1 MNFFSEQAFK
11 FLYFFHSP
19 VFSNMNSP
27 RSIQSPRNTSPKEV
41 THFVYLYKIEFPDDR
56 PKKIKI
62 PKTMNDL
69 LKTATKVLELQRPAR
84 QVYEDFTDL
93 SNPITEISQINPK
106 SKLYVSCANVSQKD
120 DIDIDSE
127 YINKSRLPRASTAS
141 SLSMKRA
148 KSPSKS
154 NVISR
159 SSSPSRSKSTTP
171 QKREDV
177 EQQCTIAACS
187 TSVKENIRDAILS
200 LYNSLT
206 PDHKSLL
213 SMSETLKKLTSDT
226 QISVIENTLLNNYI
240 GPSSNVLNSTTG
252 IETQAWMA
260 DQLKGLM
267 PHECRFAV
275 TGPSQSGK
283 STVLSMG
290 VSLFYQKLQLTGES
304 PNYLLFPLNWR
315 LQQIC
320 LDDVSKLYSLFIT
333 TTLKMLRNSRMELIP
348 IIVPLKQWFL
358 SLITQQVLPPLPPQ
372 IIHYTTFPHDAIAEI
387 GRSIH
392 NKWSNRDG
400 FREFLREIV
409 NFPISIAKSFGFV
422 SVVYIFDHFD
432 NCGYEISP
440 TEHFQSDNLVNGST
454 PVVLSELIC
463 EAIEKTPFF
472 VASQN
477 DIDFFNL
484 FSVEDY
490 HQLSTERI
498 IQLPQE
504 ASSQSPS
511 RSPSQLKSQN
521 PQNGATVTIT
531 SSNASITSSRSK
543 SAQLNEM
550 YLQQPPIVLSL
561 ENCRGCPAY
570 VAMYERVY
578 EIAENVQRAN
588 AESKKKSIS
597 QSVKLRP
604 ATEKSRNQLLKQ
616 EFIRLC
622 TLLAAAD
629 TDGVFSEDNMNQ
641 LMKVKE
647 IVIQTR

>member
-1 MNFFSEQAFK
+1 
-11 FLYFFHSP
+11 
-19 VFSNMNSP
+19 MNSP
-27 RSIQSPRNTSPKEV
+27 RSIQSPRNTSPKE
-41 THFVYLYKIEFPDDR
+41 TIHFIYLYKIEFPDDR
-56 PKKIKI
+56 PKKIKM

-84 QVYEDFTDL
+84 QAYEDFTDL
-93 SNPITEISQINPK
+93 SNPITDISQINPK
-106 SKLYVSCANVSQKD
+106 AKLYISCANVSQKD

-141 SLSMKRA
+141 SLSMKRS

-159 SSSPSRSKSTTP
+159 SSSPSRSKSSTP
-171 QKREDV
+171 QKREDI

-187 TSVKENIRDAILS
+187 TSVKDNIRDAILT

-206 PDHKSLL
+206 PDHKNLL
-213 SMSETLKKLTSDT
+213 SMSETLKKLTTDT
-226 QISVIENTLLNNYI
+226 QISVVENSLLNNYI
-240 GPSSNVLNSTTG
+240 GPSSNVLNSPTG
-252 IETQAWMA
+252 IETQTWMA
-260 DQLKGLM
+260 NQLKGLM
-267 PHECRFAV
+267 PDECRFAV
-275 TGPSQSGK
+275 TGPAQSGK

-304 PNYLLFPLNWR
+304 QNYLLFPFNWR

-333 TTLKMLRNSRMELIP
+333 TTLKMLRNSRMELIT
-348 IIVPLKQWFL
+348 IILPLKQWFL

-372 IIHYTTFPHDAIAEI
+372 IVHYTTFPHDAVTEI

-392 NKWSNRDG
+392 TKWSNRDG
-400 FREFLREIV
+400 FREFLREVV
-409 NFPISIAKSFGFV
+409 NFPSFMAKAFGFV
-422 SVVYIFDHFD
+422 SAVYIFDHFD

-440 TEHFQSDNLVNGST
+440 TEHFQSENMLNGST
-454 PVVLSELIC
+454 PVVLSELVC

-484 FSVEDY
+484 FSVEEY
-490 HQLSTERI
+490 HQLSTEKI

-504 ASSQSPS
+504 AGSQSPS
-511 RSPSQLKSQN
+511 RSPSQLKTQS
-521 PQNGATVTIT
+521 GTTVTIT
-531 SSNASITSSRSK
+531 SSNASISSARSK
-543 SAQLNEM
+543 SSQKNEM

-629 TDGVFSEDNMNQ
+629 TEGIFNEDNMNEM
-641 LMKVKE
+641 MKMKE
-647 IVIQTR
+647 LVIQTH